1 MPRISREAAAAKE
14 SFVLGLFATNPA
26 LTNKEVQDAVKQRF
40 GGAMNANRVNDL
52 RERATGTTPQSSP
65 IVTSQS
71 TETIV
76 TSQSTETIVEP
87 VTVANPTPDTE
98 QTFSVAQET
107 APAPEVAAAPDKT
120 IEKVEPVLTTFEQV
134 TDANGTHLRNPTDD
148 TRPRKTIVSGLEE
161 VVVQ

>member
-71 TETIV
+71 TETI
-76 TSQSTETIVEP
+76 IEP
-87 VTVANPTPDTE
+87 VTVTNPTPDTE